1 MTVGYA
7 KAFMSRRADLKRS
20 DKEASEII
28 AVLKAHKK
36 VKDTTVK
43 HQINKVLTLYEQFTD
58 RMQEIESN
66 AGRISDYLIQ
76 CSQSLDSRR
85 SLNDLTDADNGRS
98 RGATDQDQRYM
109 QILGNQQ
116 VFDQE
121 QIINE
126 RGERIHMMENQALG
140 LRNLGLDIN
149 QNIYHTGDNV
159 NLINKL
165 GSDIQENV
173 VETNKELETANKLS
187 QSSHKKIWCIVC
199 IIILVIIAIVLVIV
213 FSYIL

>member
-1 MTVGYA
+1 MTLGYA
-7 KAFMSRRADLKRS
+7 KAFMSRRADLKNC

-28 AVLKAHKK
+28 AVLKAQKK

-43 HQINKVLTLYEQFTD
+43 HQINKVLTLYEQFKE

-66 AGRISDYLIQ
+66 AGRISDYLIH
-76 CSQSLDSRR
+76 CSQSLDSQK
-85 SLNDLTDADNGRS
+85 SLTNLHDADNGRS
-98 RGATDQDQRYM
+98 RGATDQDQQYM

-116 VFDQE
+116 VFNQE

-126 RGERIHMMENQALG
+126 RGERIHLIENEALG
-140 LRNLGLDIN
+140 LRNLGADIN

-165 GSDIQENV
+165 GSEIQVNV

-187 QSSHKKIWCIVC
+187 QNSHKKICCIVG
-199 IIILVIIAIVLVIV
+199 IIILVIIGIVLAIV
-213 FSYIL
+213 F